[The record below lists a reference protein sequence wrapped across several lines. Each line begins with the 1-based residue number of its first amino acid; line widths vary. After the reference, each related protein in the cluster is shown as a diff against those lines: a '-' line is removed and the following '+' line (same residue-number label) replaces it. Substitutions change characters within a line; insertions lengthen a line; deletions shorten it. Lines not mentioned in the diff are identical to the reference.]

1 MLADFRPL
9 DSSNDFTER
18 IMLQHPRPFKPM
30 SHGRLNGRK

>member
-1 MLADFRPL
+1 MLADFPPL
-9 DSSNDFTER
+9 DSSSDFTER